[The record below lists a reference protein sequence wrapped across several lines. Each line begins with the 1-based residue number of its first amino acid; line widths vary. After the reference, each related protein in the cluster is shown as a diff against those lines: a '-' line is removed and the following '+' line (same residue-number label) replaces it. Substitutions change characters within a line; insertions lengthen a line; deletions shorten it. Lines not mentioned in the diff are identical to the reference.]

1 MKIELHE
8 IPIRDVVKN
17 YVDNNEDGVLGY
29 DRRLNIRPA
38 FQREFVYNDKMRN
51 AVIETIRKGFPLN
64 VIYWVKNSDND
75 FELMDG
81 QQRTVSFCQYVAG
94 QFSISFNGRIQ
105 YFHNLTETEQNQIL
119 DYKLLVYF
127 CEGNDAEKLE
137 WFRVINIA
145 GLKLEEQEMRN
156 AIYTGPW
163 LTSAKSIFSKEKGA
177 ANLLS
182 KDYVKAEVNR
192 QGLLEIALK
201 WMNKGRI
208 EEYMSEHQHDPN
220 SNELWTYFKNVIDW
234 VKMTFPKYRKEMKG
248 LEWGPLY
255 DQFGKKMIDTTQLE
269 NEVSRLM
276 ADDEV
281 QKKSG
286 IYPYVLTKDERHLN
300 LRQFLDGQKRTQYE
314 IQQGNCARCGKHCDI
329 SGMEADHITP
339 WSQGGKTTP
348 ENCQMLCK
356 DCNRRKSDH

>member
-17 YVDNNEDGVLGY
+17 YVDNNEEGVLGY
-29 DRRLNIRPA
+29 DRRLNIRPKY
-38 FQREFVYNDKMRN
+38 QREFVYNDKMRD

-64 VIYWVKNSDND
+64 VIYWVKNADND

-94 QFSISFNGRIQ
+94 QFSINFNGKIQ

-163 LTSAKSIFSKEKGA
+163 LTHAKSIFSKERGT
-177 ANLLS
+177 ANLHS

-201 WMNKGRI
+201 WMSKGKI
-208 EEYMSEHQHDPN
+208 EEYMSKHQGDPN
-220 SNELWTYFKNVIDW
+220 ANELWTYFKNVIDW
-234 VKMTFPKYRKEMKG
+234 VKMTFPRYRKEMKG

-255 DQFGKKMIDTTQLE
+255 DRFGKDMVDTTQLE

-286 IYPYVLTKDERHLN
+286 IYPYVLTRDERYLN

-314 IQQGNCARCGKHCDI
+314 KQQGICANCREHFEI
-329 SGMEADHITP
+329 SEMEADHITP